1 MNAVMGCSAPEKW
14 WADRRVK
21 HRTVVLV
28 IVLFLYVWLLIS
40 EQLSPLEAAG
50 MVVVIGLAVGIV
62 IDRVVEPGRPGSTD
76 VNALLQLV
84 TGSGRP

>member
-1 MNAVMGCSAPEKW
+1 MNAVMGCIASEKW

-28 IVLFLYVWLLIS
+28 IVLFLYIWLLIG
-40 EQLSPLEAAG
+40 ERLSPLEAAG
-50 MVVVIGLAVGIV
+50 MVVVIGLAAGLV
-62 IDRVVEPGRPGSTD
+62 IDRVVEPGRPGTTD
-76 VNALLQLV
+76 LSALLQVV